1 MPRISRHAHGTL
13 MRRHVIRGSAMG
25 VLDNLPACRAC
36 GPGTVTYRGGE
47 YLCVRCGK
55 PAWISRRLRELRS
68 RKADVSAS
76 VGWKVPRG
84 A

>member
-1 MPRISRHAHGTL
+1 MPRISRNAHGTL
-13 MRRHVIRGSAMG
+13 MRPHGIRGSAMG
-25 VLDNLPACRAC
+25 VLENLPACRAC

-55 PAWISRRLRELRS
+55 PAWISRRLRELRKG
-68 RKADVSAS
+68 KADVSVSA
-76 VGWKVPRG
+76 GWKAPRG